1 MSKERVT
8 NIPLPQLSHASV
20 VKYLGK
26 STDDNKVKREMLVWL
41 WKAAVQPVLRELGFI
56 LSGLRF
62 CLGSG

>member
-1 MSKERVT
+1 TVT
-8 NIPLPQLSHASV
+8 NIPLPNFPRFSGYRINSR
-20 VKYLGK
+20 YLGK